1 MGSAAVLKG
10 WAPYAALRLAA
21 STLHLFGIRQ
31 NLQTA
36 ARFGDLFALLG
47 PRRVDRAVR
56 HVRWAFPDMSEDQ
69 ARDLAMAS
77 IRHMFQLFLVDALA
91 GPQVLNAQ
99 GWPGHIALDDL
110 RPTMRLLLQGRPALF
125 VTGHMGNW
133 EFLGLAL
140 SMLGFRMS
148 ALARPLDNP
157 FLNEWLL
164 GMRQRRGLEVLTK
177 WGATTEVQ
185 RVIEAGGRVGFIADQ
200 NAGDDGLFVPFFGRL
215 ASSYKS
221 IGLLAMRYRLPI
233 VVGAAVRE
241 GEDLRYRILTTD
253 IIQPEECERASDPL
267 FYATARFNRAI
278 EASVRLAPS
287 QYLWIHRRWK
297 SRPSWERD
305 GKPMPDRVRRK
316 LLELPWLDE
325 AQVDAIAAAT
335 DAAEPAR
342 AVA

>member
-1 MGSAAVLKG
+1 MGSADALKG

-31 NLQTA
+31 NLRTA
-36 ARFGDLFALLG
+36 GAIGDLFATLG
-47 PRRVDRAVR
+47 PRRVERAVR
-56 HVRWAFPDMSEDQ
+56 HVRWAFPELSETQ
-69 ARDLAMAS
+69 ARTLAMAS
-77 IRHMFQLFLVDALA
+77 VRHMFQLFLVDSVA
-91 GPQVLNAQ
+91 GPQVLNRN
-99 GWPGHIALDDL
+99 GWPEHVALDDL
-110 RPTMRLLLQGRPALF
+110 RPTMRLLVQGRPALF

-157 FLNEWLL
+157 FLNAWLL

-185 RVIEAGGRVGFIADQ
+185 RVIESGGRVGFIADQ
-200 NAGDDGLFVPFFGRL
+200 NAGDDGVFVPFFGRL
-215 ASSYKS
+215 ASTYKS
-221 IGLLAMRYRLPI
+221 IGLLALRYRLPI
-233 VVGAAVRE
+233 VVGAAIRE
-241 GEDLRYRILTTD
+241 GDRLRYRIVTTD
-253 IIQPEECERASDPL
+253 VIQPDECERAPDPM

-278 EASVRLAPS
+278 EASVRIAPS

-297 SRPSWERD
+297 SRPSWERE
-305 GKPMPDRVRRK
+305 GKPMPERVRRR

-325 AQVDAIAAAT
+325 AEVDAIAAAT
-335 DAAEPAR
+335 APPESPRGDA
-342 AVA
+342 